1 MLGIVASAKLL
12 RFNPFLQ
19 WHYTD
24 RKRKLAKGF
33 IFFREKKTLPAKGL
47 CFGRFSV
54 LQHCSREMT
63 NVSNLSKR
71 FYLVWPQLWNI
82 YINPGSCSFVC
93 FSRTQFLHFYSNLT
107 IAIDLIGR
115 FPNDANDFQ
124 HLSSVPLA
132 MIVWHM
138 NNWRLGLHSVL
149 KASTP
154 HGSLPL
160 EMRTDEEVV
169 MELLLLSTRRRRGRK
184 WYFSY
189 SLLWDEEVV
198 I

>member
-1 MLGIVASAKLL
+1 MTLHRQEKKISE
-12 RFNPFLQ
+12 RF
-19 WHYTD
+19 H
-24 RKRKLAKGF
+24 
-33 IFFREKKTLPAKGL
+33 FFREKKTLPAKGL

-54 LQHCSREMT
+54 VQHCSREMT
-63 NVSNLSKR
+63 NVGNLSKR

-124 HLSSVPLA
+124 HLSSVPLV
-132 MIVWHM
+132 MIVWQM
-138 NNWRLGLHSVL
+138 NNWRSALHSVL

-169 MELLLLSTRRRRGRK
+169 MELLLLSTRRRRGRRGLNGISLTLYYELRRL
-184 WYFSY
+184 WYNCSPC
-189 SLLWDEEVV
+189 LLWDR
-198 I
+198 